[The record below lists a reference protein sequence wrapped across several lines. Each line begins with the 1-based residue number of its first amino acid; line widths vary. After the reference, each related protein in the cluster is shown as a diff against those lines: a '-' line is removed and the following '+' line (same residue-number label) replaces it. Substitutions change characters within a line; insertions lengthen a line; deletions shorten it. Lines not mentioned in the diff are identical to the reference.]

1 MDLTNTTIHQA
12 ACMQFVAASIY
23 NWPEKQAFFF
33 SFFLCVIVRVEQ
45 TLPPLFFRKS
55 FAYHNPKRMHLCP
68 SEKLFERKTGEE
80 GPQPRYL
87 SLCTSEHGA
96 HTHTA
101 LHQSRSS
108 PVTHFMWSRSEHIRL
123 LQRRPV
129 VYCWPRALGG
139 PNQ

>member
-23 NWPEKQAFFF
+23 NWPEKQAFFPP
-33 SFFLCVIVRVEQ
+33 FFLCVIVRVEQ

-87 SLCTSEHGA
+87 SLCTSEHG
-96 HTHTA
+96 THTA
-101 LHQSRSS
+101 PPPISIFSCHSLHVVPIWLSS
-108 PVTHFMWSRSEHIRL
+108 IYPFVTTDRLFTGGQEH
-123 LQRRPV
+123 
-129 VYCWPRALGG
+129 
-139 PNQ
+139 